1 MTSPQDRRL
10 GPRTPADV
18 RAVVTAP
25 GVEMP
30 CVIVDQSA
38 AGLKLKLNRATT
50 LPRQVV
56 VIDLTRAMAI
66 ECDVAWQKG
75 LEAGLKQRG
84 QTSLR
89 GLVPSR
95 LAAARDLFRRLGG

>member
-1 MTSPQDRRL
+1 MTSPQDRRFE
-10 GPRTPADV
+10 PRTPANLQ
-18 RAVVTAP
+18 AVVIAP

-56 VIDLTRAMAI
+56 VVDLSRAVAI
-66 ECDVAWQKG
+66 EAGLAWQKG
-75 LEAGLKQRG
+75 LEVGLKQNG

-95 LAAARDLFRRLGG
+95 LAAARDLFRRLAG

>member
-1 MTSPQDRRL
+1 MTAPQDRRFE
-10 GPRTPADV
+10 PRTPADV
-18 RAVVTAP
+18 RAVVLAP

-30 CVIVDQSA
+30 CTIVDQSA

-56 VIDLTRAMAI
+56 VIDLARASAI
-66 ECDVAWQKG
+66 EADVAWQKG
-75 LEAGLKQRG
+75 LEAGLKQRA

-95 LAAARDLFRRLGG
+95 LAAAKDLFRRLGG